1 MDEAD
6 IANEL
11 AQLRLEQGV
20 SHIRAAA
27 AVTEAGDGICIDCD
41 EDIPPA
47 RMKAKPGALRCISCQ
62 VDYEYRM

>member
-11 AQLRLEQGV
+11 AQLYLEQGL
-20 SHIRAAA
+20 SNILAA
-27 AVTEAGDGICIDCD
+27 AVTEAGDGICVDCD
-41 EDIPPA
+41 EDIPLA

-62 VDYEYRM
+62 EDYEYRV

>member
-6 IANEL
+6 IANDL
-11 AQLRLEQGV
+11 AQQRLDQDV
-20 SHIRAAA
+20 SRILAT
-27 AVTEAGDGICIDCD
+27 AVTEEGDGICVDCD

-62 VDYEYRM
+62 EDYEYRM

>member
-11 AQLRLEQGV
+11 AQLRLEQGL
-20 SHIRAAA
+20 SRIRAA
-27 AVTEAGDGICIDCD
+27 AVTEAGDGICVDCD

-62 VDYEYRM
+62 EDYEYRI

>member
-11 AQLRLEQGV
+11 AQLRLEQGL
-20 SHIRAAA
+20 SRIRAA
-27 AVTEAGDGICIDCD
+27 AVTEAGDGICVDCD
-41 EDIPPA
+41 KGIPPA

-62 VDYEYRM
+62 EDYEYRM